1 MRACSWLPPV
11 VQRVRLRRTL
21 WRLDEMSSDILR
33 SVTTC
38 QSVLSL
44 DRTYEDVNLREIRDS
59 NRPDRNTIGRSM
71 RSRSESPALTVR
83 KGRLLGGWRGLERAM
98 SHVLPMR
105 TELLPCAY
113 KPRLSAVPP
122 QPLSSS
128 YPWLLEFAWSPYA
141 ADSSAYFASSLR
153 L

>member
-33 SVTTC
+33 SVTSC

-44 DRTYEDVNLREIRDS
+44 DRTYGDVNLREIRDS

-71 RSRSESPALTVR
+71 QSRSESPALTVR
-83 KGRLLGGWRGLERAM
+83 KGRLERARAGNESRVRCCRCLWSCYRVHTSRDSM
-98 SHVLPMR
+98 LAAGRPKPSGIPVSWSLPGVPMLP
-105 TELLPCAY
+105 TE
-113 KPRLSAVPP
+113 
-122 QPLSSS
+122 
-128 YPWLLEFAWSPYA
+128 
-141 ADSSAYFASSLR
+141 AYFASWLR